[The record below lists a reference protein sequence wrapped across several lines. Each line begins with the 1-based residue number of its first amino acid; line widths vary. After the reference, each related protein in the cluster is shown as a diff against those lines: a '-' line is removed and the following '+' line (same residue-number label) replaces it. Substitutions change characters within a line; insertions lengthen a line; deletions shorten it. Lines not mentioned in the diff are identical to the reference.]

1 MWRHTFLFLN
11 LSPHM
16 LPVSAHAH
24 GVFVNTICVV
34 LGGKRDLEGTLFV

>member
-1 MWRHTFLFLN
+1 MWRRTFLFLY

-16 LPVSAHAH
+16 PSVSAHAN

-34 LGGKRDLEGTLFV
+34 LGGKRDLEGMLFM